1 MLSLRRS
8 LAALGRMAAVVPRGS
23 TAATGNMQA
32 TDAVLPGPSSHL
44 LTSPPPCPLLTPMRT
59 YYRHKTLTLHQLHL
73 RGPPKPKPKKLGG
86 TEGRPQLKGVVLKVF
101 IRKPKKP
108 NSANRKCCRVRLS
121 TGREAVAFIPGE
133 GHNLQEH
140 NVVLVE
146 GKRPQD
152 LVGVKLKVV
161 RGALDCAH
169 VKKKTQ

>member
-1 MLSLRRS
+1 MLGLRTSLT
-8 LAALGRMAAVVPRGS
+8 ALGRLAAALPRGS
-23 TAATGNMQA
+23 TATTGHMQGR
-32 TDAVLPGPSSHL
+32 DPVLSGLCSHL
-44 LTSPPPCPLLTPMRT
+44 LKSPPPCPLLTPTRT
-59 YYRHKTLTLHQLHL
+59 YLKYRTPNLHQLHL
-73 RGPPKPKPKKLGG
+73 RGPPKPKPKKLKG

-121 TGREAVAFIPGE
+121 TGREAIAFIPGE

-152 LVGVKLKVV
+152 LPGVKLKVI

>member
-1 MLSLRRS
+1 MLGLGRS
-8 LAALGRMAAVVPRGS
+8 LASLGRMAAALPKVS
-23 TAATGNMQA
+23 TLTTGHMQA
-32 TDAVLPGPSSHL
+32 RDTILAGPSNHL
-44 LTSPPPCPLLTPMRT
+44 LAASPPCALLSPIRT
-59 YYRHKTLTLHQLHL
+59 YFRYKTPNLNELHI
-73 RGPPKPKPKKLGG
+73 RGPRKPKPKKLGG

-140 NVVLVE
+140 NVVLLE

-152 LVGVKLKVV
+152 LVGVKLKVI